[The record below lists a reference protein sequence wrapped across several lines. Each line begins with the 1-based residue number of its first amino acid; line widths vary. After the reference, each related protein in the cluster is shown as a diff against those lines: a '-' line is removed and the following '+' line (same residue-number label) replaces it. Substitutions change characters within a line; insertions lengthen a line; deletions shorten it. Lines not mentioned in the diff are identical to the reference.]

1 MGWMMIASGLALVA
15 FGLYLWRSDAW
26 LGIGIMV
33 FGLFDTVAGAVMLHL
48 AARHQ
53 RNTKEKR

>member
-1 MGWMMIASGLALVA
+1 MGWMMIASGLALAA
-15 FGLYLWRSDAW
+15 FGLVLWRSDAW

-48 AARHQ
+48 AAGRQ
-53 RNTKEKR
+53 KDTKEKR